1 MEYKVVS
8 ETIQELN
15 GERFYL
21 CGKYYQHNGK
31 RLHRAV
37 GKMLME
43 KSLMVITYT
52 TLMAIVITT
61 I

>member
-21 CGKYYQHNGK
+21 GGKYYQHNGK

-37 GKMLME
+37 WEDVKAD
-43 KSLMVITYT
+43 KV
-52 TLMAIVITT
+52 
-61 I
+61 